1 MANRGGGGVLPNLV
15 TPDGVDVA
23 VARKRQYLAELQLQA
38 EADRARKAGERVAG
52 GGGGGGYGAAPQY
65 PSPPRNRNQG
75 PSPQPMG
82 AFGVVP
88 PYAERGNNFA
98 ERLKAGFDA
107 ALQHAHLQVVGGPEK
122 HPDGPLPGGRDQG
135 AEIMK
140 AMRRWENMF
149 TAQVAASMQAV
160 GELNSHIVV
169 LEEQLTTQSREK
181 HLLRERLEHGEMA
194 QKELQVAKL
203 ENESSLRHMKRDEQ
217 DNARR
222 QREEMSELRESL
234 QVLSRQQATAKVSE
248 EKSFDD
254 LRNRQL
260 RHRSLAG
267 SLEERVLGLEETLRE
282 ANATI
287 AALHEREALQ
297 SGRHSKALADT
308 AETMA
313 SVMSRVKQV
322 EERVAPDLERYVDKS
337 NNDFWRPSRAEISNL
352 SKLVEELRERIDQV
366 DTSATALV
374 VSSREQA
381 AKERNVARDERVA
394 QASATLSRF
403 QVCLYVYAYYAFFLI
418 FSGRRS
424 LSCVFQVYIY
434 VCMYAFSWGV
444 LVRGGGLGSSTI
456 FKKINEPYAP
466 S

>member
-23 VARKRQYLAELQLQA
+23 VARKRQYLAELQSQA

-88 PYAERGNNFA
+88 YAERGNNFA

-107 ALQHAHLQVVGGPEK
+107 ALQHAHFQVVGGPEK

-135 AEIMK
+135 AEIIK
-140 AMRRWENMF
+140 GMRRWENMF

-181 HLLRERLEHGEMA
+181 HLLRERLEHGEMT

-203 ENESSLRHMKRDEQ
+203 ENETSLRNMMRDEQ

-222 QREEMSELRESL
+222 QREEMNELRESL

-260 RHRSLAG
+260 RQRSLAG
-267 SLEERVLGLEETLRE
+267 SLEERVLGLEETIRE

-287 AALHEREALQ
+287 AALHEREAQQ

-313 SVMSRVKQV
+313 SVISRVKQV
-322 EERVAPDLERYVDKS
+322 EERVAPDLQRYVDKS

-403 QVCLYVYAYYAFFLI
+403 QVYLYMYVYMHFF
-418 FSGRRS
+418 FSTRRP

-434 VCMYAFSWGV
+434 VCIYAF
-444 LVRGGGLGSSTI
+444 
-456 FKKINEPYAP
+456 
-466 S
+466 

>member
-23 VARKRQYLAELQLQA
+23 VARKRQYLAELQSQA

-88 PYAERGNNFA
+88 YAERGNNFA

-107 ALQHAHLQVVGGPEK
+107 ALQHAHFQVVGGPEK

-135 AEIMK
+135 AEIIK
-140 AMRRWENMF
+140 GMRRWENMF

-203 ENESSLRHMKRDEQ
+203 ENETSLRNMMRDEQ

-222 QREEMSELRESL
+222 QREEMNELRESL

-260 RHRSLAG
+260 RQRSLAG
-267 SLEERVLGLEETLRE
+267 SLEERVLGLEETIRE

-287 AALHEREALQ
+287 AALHEREAQQ

-313 SVMSRVKQV
+313 SVISRVKQV
-322 EERVAPDLERYVDKS
+322 EERVAPDLQRYVDKS

-403 QVCLYVYAYYAFFLI
+403 QVYLYMYVHMHFF
-418 FSGRRS
+418 FSTRRP

-434 VCMYAFSWGV
+434 VCIYAF
-444 LVRGGGLGSSTI
+444 
-456 FKKINEPYAP
+456 
-466 S
+466 